1 MNRTLKRPMFRMGGS
16 TGTGITSGLDQP
28 RKQYNQAGRVLPY
41 NMADLVKQSQEQAMD
56 PAVRE
61 AYQPYFERPKGEGFN
76 RFLMNTG
83 LNLMSATPRGK
94 GFSGL
99 LSTAAGAAKEPTAQL
114 FEDIDTQRLSKKAAE
129 ADLFKTLLEGN
140 ISIAESAAEGTGEAD
155 AKRGV
160 KLQIADDI
168 ETTMDLILKLENK
181 QAKTPDQFSDDDN
194 NLLNKKKL
202 RLEQLTKNDTVMQSL
217 LGDEQ
222 YTQRIMRKIK
232 DNLLDKK
239 DASGVDF
246 YKGDDDPR
254 LLEDMFMYYNQ
265 FFKTGKFPDVNQ
277 GLAEGGRAGYQM
289 GGGAGMGQVPMSM
302 PQEPMNMAQGPRG
315 GGEDM
320 GQKIDFNTLR
330 ARLPQEI
337 GDDVVRLIAASP
349 EALED
354 FATIAT
360 QQDVDLFNQKYSV
373 NLVLPQEA

>member
-16 TGTGITSGLDQP
+16 TGTGITSGLDVP
-28 RKQYNQAGRVLPY
+28 RKGYKEDGRVLPY

-83 LNLMSATPRGK
+83 LNLMSATPRGS

-99 LSTAAGAAKEPTAQL
+99 LSTAAGAAKEPTAKL

-168 ETTMDLILKLENK
+168 ETTLDLVLKLKNK
-181 QAKTPDQFSDDDN
+181 KSKTPDLFTEDDA
-194 NLLNKKKL
+194 NLLNKKEL
-202 RLEQLTKNDTVMQSL
+202 RLTQLTKNDEVRASL
-217 LGDEQ
+217 LQNED
-222 YTQRIMRKIK
+222 YRNRILRKIK
-232 DNLLDKK
+232 TNLIDKK
-239 DASGVDF
+239 DAGGALV
-246 YKGDDDPR
+246 YPGGDDDTR
-254 LLEDMFMYYNQ
+254 LLEDMQRYYLE
-265 FFKTGKFPDVNQ
+265 FFQTGKFPEEY
-277 GLAEGGRAGYQM
+277 AEGGRAGYQM
-289 GGGAGMGQVPMSM
+289 GGGADMAQAPMSM
-302 PQEPMNMAQGPRG
+302 PQEPMSMDQEP
-315 GGEDM
+315 
-320 GQKIDFNTLR
+320 KIDFNTLR

>member
-1 MNRTLKRPMFRMGGS
+1 MNRTLKRPMFRIGGS
-16 TGTGITSGLDQP
+16 AGTGITSGLDVP
-28 RKQYNQAGRVLPY
+28 RKGYKEDGRVLPY

-83 LNLMSATPRGK
+83 LNLMSATPRGS

-99 LSTAAGAAKEPTAQL
+99 LSTAAGAAKEPTAKL

-140 ISIAESAAEGTGEAD
+140 IDIAESAAEGTGEAD
-155 AKRGV
+155 ANRGV

-168 ETTMDLILKLENK
+168 ETTLDLALKLKNK
-181 QAKTPDQFSDDDN
+181 KSKTPDQFTEDDA
-194 NLLNKKKL
+194 NLLNKKEL
-202 RLEQLTKNDTVMQSL
+202 RLTQLTKNDEVRASL
-217 LGDEQ
+217 LQNED
-222 YTQRIMRKIK
+222 YRNRILRKIK
-232 DNLLDKK
+232 TNLIDKK
-239 DASGVDF
+239 DAGGALV
-246 YKGDDDPR
+246 YPGGDDDTR
-254 LLEDMFMYYNQ
+254 LLEDMQRYYLE
-265 FFKTGKFPDVNQ
+265 FFQTGKFPEEY
-277 GLAEGGRAGYQM
+277 AEGGRAGYQM
-289 GGGAGMGQVPMSM
+289 GGGADMAQMPMSM
-302 PQEPMNMAQGPRG
+302 PQEPMSMDQEP
-315 GGEDM
+315 
-320 GQKIDFNTLR
+320 KIDFSTLR

>member
-1 MNRTLKRPMFRMGGS
+1 MNRTLRRPMFRMGGS
-16 TGTGITSGLDQP
+16 TNEGITSGLDAP
-28 RKQYNQAGRVLPY
+28 RKPFKQGTLPY

-56 PAVRE
+56 PAVRA
-61 AYQPYFERPKGEGFN
+61 AYQPYFERPQGESFN

-94 GFSGL
+94 GFTGL
-99 LSTAAGAAKEPTAQL
+99 LSTAAEAAKAPTAQL

-140 ISIAESAAEGTGEAD
+140 IDIAESAAEGTGDAV

-168 ETTMDLILKLENK
+168 ENTMDLIFKLESKKTN
-181 QAKTPDQFSDDDN
+181 TPDKFTAEDS
-194 NLLNKKKL
+194 LLLDKKKL
-202 RLEQLTKNDTVMQSL
+202 RLQQLTKNDEVMQSL
-217 LGDEQ
+217 LTDDK

-232 DNLLDKK
+232 ENLLNLQVNGSPKY
-239 DASGVDF
+239 S
-246 YKGDDDPR
+246 GDDDPK
-254 LLEDMFMYYNQ
+254 LLEDMFMYYQ
-265 FFKTGKFPDVNQ
+265 EFFKTGKFPEFKAD
-277 GLAEGGRAGYQM
+277 GGRIGYRV
-289 GGGAGMGQVPMSM
+289 GGGVI
-302 PQEPMNMAQGPRG
+302 G

-320 GQKIDFNTLR
+320 GANRVTETATTPEPQKIDFDTLR

-337 GDDVVRLIAASP
+337 GDDIVRLIAASP

-360 QQDVDLFNQKYSV
+360 QQDVDMFNQKYNV

>member
-1 MNRTLKRPMFRMGGS
+1 MNRTLKRPMFRIGGS
-16 TGTGITSGLDQP
+16 AGTGITSGLDKP
-28 RKQYNQAGRVLPY
+28 RQQYNKAGIVDFFPTQGEFDKAKEMFPRY
-41 NMADLVKQSQEQAMD
+41 
-56 PAVRE
+56 
-61 AYQPYFERPKGEGFN
+61 ERPQGESFN
-76 RFLMNTG
+76 RFLMSTG
-83 LNLMSATPRGK
+83 LDLMSRPPTGK
-94 GFSGL
+94 GFTGL
-99 LSTAAGAAKEPTAQL
+99 LSTAAQAAKAP
-114 FEDIDTQRLSKKAAE
+114 AE
-129 ADLFKTLLEGN
+129 KFFDARETDRATTFATDADLFKTLIE
-140 ISIAESAAEGTGEAD
+140 AKGEALSGMGD
-155 AKRGV
+155 TVGNRGV

-181 QAKTPDQFSDDDN
+181 QTKTPDQFSDDDN

-246 YKGDDDPR
+246 YKGDDDPK

-277 GLAEGGRAGYQM
+277 PLAKGGRAGYQM
-289 GGGAGMGQVPMSM
+289 GGGADMGQVPMSM
-302 PQEPMNMAQGPRG
+302 TQEPMNMAQEPMG
-315 GGEDM
+315 GGADM

-337 GDDVVRLIAASP
+337 GDDVVRLISASP

>member
-1 MNRTLKRPMFRMGGS
+1 MFDEARAMF
-16 TGTGITSGLDQP
+16 P
-28 RKQYNQAGRVLPY
+28 RY
-41 NMADLVKQSQEQAMD
+41 
-56 PAVRE
+56 
-61 AYQPYFERPKGEGFN
+61 ERPQGEGLN
-76 RFLMNTG
+76 RFLISTG
-83 LNLMSATPRGK
+83 LDLMSRPPTGK
-94 GFSGL
+94 GFTGL
-99 LSTAAGAAKEPTAQL
+99 LSTAAQAAKAPTKQL
-114 FEDIDTQRLSKKAAE
+114 FDDMDADRATKFATD
-129 ADLFKTLLEGN
+129 ADLFKTLIE
-140 ISIAESAAEGTGEAD
+140 AKGEALSGMGD
-155 AKRGV
+155 TVGNRGV

-181 QAKTPDQFSDDDN
+181 QTTTPNEFSENDA

-239 DASGVDF
+239 DADGIAI
-246 YKGDDDPR
+246 YKSDDDPK
-254 LLEDMFMYYNQ
+254 LLEDMFMYYQQ

-277 GLAEGGRAGYQM
+277 ALAEGGRAGYQM
-289 GGGAGMGQVPMSM
+289 GGGADMAQAPMSM
-302 PQEPMNMAQGPRG
+302 PQEPMSMDQEP
-315 GGEDM
+315 
-320 GQKIDFNTLR
+320 KIDFNTLR

-337 GDDVVRLIAASP
+337 GDDVVRLISASP